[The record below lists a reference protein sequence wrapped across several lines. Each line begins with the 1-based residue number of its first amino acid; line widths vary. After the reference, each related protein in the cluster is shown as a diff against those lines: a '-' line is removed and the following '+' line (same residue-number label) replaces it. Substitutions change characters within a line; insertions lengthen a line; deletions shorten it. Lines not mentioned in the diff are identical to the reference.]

1 MYLLHARDCY
11 GQWGADGMVRR
22 LTGHVLLDDGAGD
35 ALRTAV
41 SATSAEGLDLATAI
55 KASQAVAGEIQLDKL
70 VETLMVTAIQQAG
83 AERGV
88 LIVKRGD
95 DVMVEAE
102 AITGPEAITV
112 SGRHT
117 PTAPTDLPE
126 SLVRFILRSHEPVIL
141 DDASA
146 SGAFTADPY
155 VIEHRARSLMGLPL
169 LNQGQLVGVLYLE
182 NNLLPR
188 VFTRSRIELLEIIAS
203 QAAISLENAYLYSD
217 LREAQAYLAAAQRLS
232 STASFGWRPS
242 RREIVWSD
250 ETYRIFEVDH
260 ATRPTME
267 LVLERTHP
275 DDRERLR
282 RAIEGAIART
292 SDWEIEHRLLM
303 PNGTVKYLHVV
314 SRPMLDEATGGTVYV
329 GAVMDV

>member
-102 AITGPEAITV
+102 AITGPDAVPET
-112 SGRHT
+112 GRG
-117 PTAPTDLPE
+117 PPPGPIDLPD
-126 SLVRFILRSHEPVIL
+126 SLVRFILRTHEPVIL
-141 DDASA
+141 DDAWA
-146 SGAFTADPY
+146 SGAFAADPY
-155 VIEHRARSLMGLPL
+155 VVENRARSIMGLPL

-250 ETYRIFEVDH
+250 ETYRIFEGVPTRGPTTVLGVS
-260 ATRPTME
+260 AT
-267 LVLERTHP
+267 
-275 DDRERLR
+275 
-282 RAIEGAIART
+282 I
-292 SDWEIEHRLLM
+292 
-303 PNGTVKYLHVV
+303 PNV
-314 SRPMLDEATGGTVYV
+314 
-329 GAVMDV
+329 